1 MKSKTRKRSLFL
13 NEFNIILGSGSPR
26 RKLILEEM
34 LNIPSSSITV
44 IKPPFAFDE
53 DLSKDNF
60 KTASE
65 YCLATA
71 IEKSKSLSNDMII
84 NHLQV
89 RNNKNFW

>member
-1 MKSKTRKRSLFL
+1 
-13 NEFNIILGSGSPR
+13 
-26 RKLILEEM
+26 M

-44 IKPPFAFDE
+44 IKPPFDE

-89 RNNKNFW
+89 RNNKKNTENLGRIPVSFITSRRA